1 MLPGEIAFHGG
12 IRTWASSR
20 GLCPKD
26 YVSACGY
33 LFKAASTAETRPP
46 ESGSTSG
53 SNRWITL
60 PLRSTRNLV
69 KFHWISPPV
78 LGLVLA
84 SVRNWYRGALSAPF
98 TEILENIGKVTPN
111 FDL

>member
-1 MLPGEIAFHGG
+1 MLPGETAFHRA
-12 IRTWASSR
+12 IRTSVTSGGSCSKEYVWFR
-20 GLCPKD
+20 G
-26 YVSACGY
+26 YF
-33 LFKAASTAETRPP
+33 FKAASTAETRPP